1 MILNHLVHQSATVGA
16 RITRTLPTQC
26 NPRHLLP
33 GGISIAI
40 AVGGSRYD
48 NAPKRGIFKEQE
60 MSEQMFYAQVMQ
72 ELHEQ
77 EDRAAPAQQE
87 AQEAVATEIEVK
99 NYFGE

>member
-1 MILNHLVHQSATVGA
+1 M
-16 RITRTLPTQC
+16 
-26 NPRHLLP
+26 
-33 GGISIAI
+33 
-40 AVGGSRYD
+40 
-48 NAPKRGIFKEQE
+48 
-60 MSEQMFYAQVMQ
+60 EQMFYRQVMQ